1 LQVSRRRLAE
11 IVAVL
16 AVYILF
22 LMVAVYSGNTTMSVD
37 IVNPPDGM
45 RSHSS
50 PVELAVR
57 VTIKGLPVA
66 NVTTTFTILGDGT
79 IESSAQAITDVH
91 GISRMPFPALSGNYT
106 WYVTA
111 EKEGYPTIMSRRS
124 SFSITLSLLVEA
136 LLPTPQILAVNPVD
150 FKARVTD
157 ANRRPVESA
166 NVTFYVDSTTVG
178 WSLTSA
184 NGIADLS
191 SQVGNGQHVWLASA
205 YKDAQGGVS
214 DPVSFIVGQLTS
226 FVSDRLDS
234 VGIPLLQLGE
244 TLQASPPKFWSAYQL
259 QLAMMRSS
267 SALNE

>member
-1 LQVSRRRLAE
+1 MQVSRRRLAE

-16 AVYILF
+16 SVYVLF
-22 LMVAVYSGNTTMSVD
+22 LMVAVYSGHTTMSVD

-45 RSHSS
+45 RSQSS
-50 PVELAVR
+50 PVELTVR
-57 VTIKGLPVA
+57 VTIKDLPVA
-66 NVTTTFTILGDGT
+66 NVTTTFTILADGT
-79 IESSAQAITDVH
+79 GESSAHTTTDIH
-91 GISRMPFPALSGNYT
+91 GIARMLLPALSGNYT

-136 LLPTPQILAVNPVD
+136 LLPTTQILAVNPVD

-157 ANRRPVESA
+157 TNRGPVESA

-184 NGIADLS
+184 NGIAHLS
-191 SQVGNGQHVWLASA
+191 SPVGIGKHVWLASA

-214 DPVSFIVGQLTS
+214 DPVPFIVGQLTS
-226 FVSDRLDS
+226 FVSDS
-234 VGIPLLQLGE
+234 AGIPLLQLGE
-244 TLQASPPKFWSAYQL
+244 TLQASPPKFWSDHHL
-259 QLAMMRSS
+259 QLFMMRSS

>member
-1 LQVSRRRLAE
+1 
-11 IVAVL
+11 
-16 AVYILF
+16 
-22 LMVAVYSGNTTMSVD
+22 
-37 IVNPPDGM
+37 M
-45 RSHSS
+45 RSQSS

-66 NVTTTFTILGDGT
+66 NVTTTFTVLSDGAG
-79 IESSAQAITDVH
+79 ESSVLRTTDLH
-91 GISRMPFPALSGNYT
+91 GIARMLFPALSGNYT

-136 LLPTPQILAVNPVD
+136 LLPTSQILAVNPVD

-157 ANRRPVESA
+157 ANGRPVESA
-166 NVTFYVDSTTVG
+166 NVTCYVDSIMIG

-184 NGIADLS
+184 NGIAHLS
-191 SQVGNGQHVWLASA
+191 SPVEIGMHVWLASA

-214 DPVSFIVGQLTS
+214 DPVSFIVGQPTS

-234 VGIPLLQLGE
+234 AGIPLLQLGE
-244 TLQASPPKFWSAYQL
+244 ILQASPPKFWSDYQL
-259 QLAMMRSS
+259 VMMRSS